1 MEENNQNNVN
11 INAED
16 LKKEAKETVNQVKDT
31 FKNIDMKQETENTKK
46 YLSRFIK
53 EPITVIGEIA
63 HDNTNTFLKVSVF
76 ILVIIVA
83 ASFLEELFSTASTLF
98 SLGFAYFF
106 KTFFSRTINVIKSI
120 INPVLMVAVITAIIY
135 FMNSKSK
142 KSFVTTFTTVMAAF
156 IPKAAAY
163 VLSILTVV
171 INGAYRIT
179 SPINGLLGLLTTVFT
194 FFAVKELLDEPEN
207 DSAIKKFLIIEAIY
221 YVARFVLSFLSI
233 SI

>member
-1 MEENNQNNVN
+1 MDENNQNNINV
-11 INAED
+11 NAED

-53 EPITVIGEIA
+53 EPVTVIGEIA
-63 HDNTNTFLKVSVF
+63 HDNTNSFLKVAVF
-76 ILVIIVA
+76 LLVILVA
-83 ASFLEELFSTASTLF
+83 ASLLSELFSTASTLF
-98 SLGFAYFF
+98 SLGFGYFF
-106 KTFFSRTINVIKSI
+106 KTFFSRTMNVLKSI
-120 INPVLMVAVITAIIY
+120 INPVLMIAITTAIIF

-156 IPKAAAY
+156 IPRVVAY
-163 VLSILTVV
+163 VVSLLTV
-171 INGAYRIT
+171 IPGAYRIT
-179 SPINGLLGLLTTVFT
+179 SPVNGLLGLLTTVFT

-207 DSAIKKFLIIEAIY
+207 DSAVKKFLIIEAIY
-221 YVARFVLSFLSI
+221 YVVRFVLSFLSV